1 MFSVIIPIGNSIHSK
16 HLDIVTNL
24 SFTSFNNPHTTTN
37 AKTIPNKTHTADIIE
52 QFNWKLRSTY
62 DALANTTSV
71 NIIDAIVDNI
81 HMTII

>member
-1 MFSVIIPIGNSIHSK
+1 MFSVMIEIGNSIHIK

-24 SFTSFNNPHTTTN
+24 SFTSFSNPHTTTN
-37 AKTIPNKTHTADIIE
+37 AKTIPNKIHTADIIE
-52 QFNWKLRSTY
+52 QFSWKLWSTY
-62 DALANTTSV
+62 AALANTTSV